1 MFGQGRPQF
10 RVRKPRHAEALS
22 AKRDEIANF
31 VAERVDIQYV
41 EAVRTGSNVREIVAE
56 MLDRELA
63 AAASDNEE
71 YSAALA
77 ELRRIQQPVF
87 DTLSESITARLQ
99 SLLPDVTAVRIEQDQ
114 IIGRSVMG
122 RSVSV
127 MVDDGTSTDLTLK
140 GDGVQSFGRACHDAA
155 LLVRSGARAGVHSC
169 GRGAR
174 SASPSTSHSWA
185 SRCAA

>member
-87 DTLSESITARLQ
+87 DTLSESITARC
-99 SLLPDVTAVRIEQDQ
+99 
-114 IIGRSVMG
+114 
-122 RSVSV
+122 
-127 MVDDGTSTDLTLK
+127 
-140 GDGVQSFGRACHDAA
+140 RACF
-155 LLVRSGARAGVHSC
+155 R
-169 GRGAR
+169 
-174 SASPSTSHSWA
+174 T
-185 SRCAA
+185 